1 MLIGAGAFAA
11 YGVASYANGERQLL
25 QSNSYDPLSGTSQ
38 EIVRPAVLE
47 YLRSQIAT
55 HRWRRAIAVIP
66 SPEAAIGLPHFR
78 VIAFIWISLPG
89 K

>member
-47 YLRSQIAT
+47 YLVVREE
-55 HRWRRAIAVIP
+55 HRFQA
-66 SPEAAIGLPHFR
+66 GLN
-78 VIAFIWISLPG
+78 
-89 K
+89 

>member
-55 HRWRRAIAVIP
+55 HR
-66 SPEAAIGLPHFR
+66 
-78 VIAFIWISLPG
+78 
-89 K
+89 